1 MAEVEKLLKEFR
13 ESLNRE
19 LEKVEDFKEISPLF
33 G

>member
-13 ESLNRE
+13 ESLNQE